1 MCYTDKLTLLKVNLI
16 TGRSHQIRAHLA
28 SCGHAIIG
36 DTKYGSKRINEIF
49 KKKYNISNQ
58 MLHAYELDIPKELN
72 ISEKGLN
79 IKTEIP
85 KEFVEVIKGENLW
98 QPGIQEVLGA
108 LH

>member
-1 MCYTDKLTLLKVNLI
+1 
-16 TGRSHQIRAHLA
+16 
-28 SCGHAIIG
+28 
-36 DTKYGSKRINEIF
+36 
-49 KKKYNISNQ
+49 